1 MARQVENCVR
11 NISSFSFCVRC
22 TSWACFF
29 FFQFY
34 WHKVRKNQKEEDPGQ
49 TGQEEEQDEA
59 QMAKFIMPWL
69 IVVV

>member
-11 NISSFSFCVRC
+11 NISSFHFVCGAHLGFV
-22 TSWACFF
+22 F

>member
-1 MARQVENCVR
+1 L
-11 NISSFSFCVRC
+11 
-22 TSWACFF
+22 FF

>member
-1 MARQVENCVR
+1 VLETFQVYHFVCGAHLGLV
-11 NISSFSFCVRC
+11 
-22 TSWACFF
+22 FF